1 MAAVDGLD
9 GLCELLQ
16 PCNCCLALSS
26 PCPDW
31 PVFSDLD
38 NMAPRDQD
46 PLDNHRV
53 SGGAGG
59 AGVCRSGRPPL
70 GTEGESADS
79 EVGSP
84 GLLGGTGRRAQAEA
98 SGKSRVHFSFRRW
111 LEQRLQISPSETFW
125 YMLGSGL
132 GLICHVC
139 VSWGK
144 RSYVGCPVCNAQH
157 GQP

>member
-1 MAAVDGLD
+1 MVAAVDGLD

-59 AGVCRSGRPPL
+59 AGGGRSGRPPL
-70 GTEGESADS
+70 GTEGDSADS

-84 GLLGGTGRRAQAEA
+84 GLLGGTGRSLWEEQGPFQFPEVVRAEN
-98 SGKSRVHFSFRRW
+98 
-111 LEQRLQISPSETFW
+111 P
-125 YMLGSGL
+125 
-132 GLICHVC
+132 
-139 VSWGK
+139 
-144 RSYVGCPVCNAQH
+144 N
-157 GQP
+157 QPQ